1 MSMRKI
7 VALIAL
13 MLVGATV
20 SNAAP
25 NGVSVEVSLEQ
36 NQFLPGEDNVVAVR
50 ITNVSGRDIELGQD
64 NQWLSFTV
72 QSDRGTVVPR
82 SGEVPV
88 SGKFTLHSAQVGT
101 RRVNIAPYFNFNGP
115 GRYRVTATVNLPQWK
130 QQVTSKAG
138 TFMVMTGVKI
148 VDAPELEFGV
158 PPKAGDTSQA
168 PEIRHYLLEKA
179 SYVNH
184 MKLYL
189 RVTDVNGRTL
199 RVQPVD
205 RMVSFSR
212 PEAQIDQRSN
222 VHILHQIG
230 AHDFNYSVLN
240 PDGEI
245 LARQTYQYT
254 ATRPTL
260 RKNEEGKVYVAG
272 GIRLISARD
281 FPPATASIPATKPDA
296 QTATP

>member
-13 MLVGATV
+13 MLVGVTV
-20 SNAAP
+20 SKAAP

-36 NQFLPGEDNVVAVR
+36 NQFLPGEDNYVAVR
-50 ITNVSGRDIELGQD
+50 ISNASGRDLQLGAD
-64 NQWLSFTV
+64 DQWLTFTI
-72 QSDRGTVVPR
+72 QSDRGTIVAR
-82 SGEVPV
+82 SGTVPV
-88 SGKFTLHSAQVGT
+88 AGMFTLHSAQVGT
-101 RRVNIAPYFNFNGP
+101 RRVNITPYFNFDGP

-130 QQVTSKAG
+130 QQVSSKPAS
-138 TFMVMTGVKI
+138 FMVMTGVKI

-158 PPKAGDTSQA
+158 PPKAGEANQA

-179 SYVNH
+179 SYVNNL
-184 MKLYL
+184 KLYL

-199 RVQPVD
+199 RVQAID
-205 RMVSFSR
+205 RMVSFSK
-212 PEAQIDQRSN
+212 PEAQIDERSN
-222 VHILHQIG
+222 VHVLHQTG

-240 PDGEI
+240 PDGE
-245 LARQTYQYT
+245 LLLRQTYQYT

-260 RKNEEGKVYVAG
+260 RKNEEGKIYVAG
-272 GIRLISARD
+272 GIRMISARD
-281 FPPATASIPATKPDA
+281 YPPATASIPATKPDA